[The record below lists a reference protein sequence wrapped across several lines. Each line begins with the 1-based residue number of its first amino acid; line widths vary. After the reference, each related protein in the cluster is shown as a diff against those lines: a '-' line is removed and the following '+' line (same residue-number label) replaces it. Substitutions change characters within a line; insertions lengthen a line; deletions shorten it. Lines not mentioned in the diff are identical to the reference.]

1 METHHIN
8 CIIKGDDSGMSSKK
22 KAIRQRILESAQIPE
37 DLSRGAIL
45 LQITGREE
53 VYIENFRGILEYTD
67 CGILILG
74 KQGRILI
81 EGRHLQ
87 IPFYN
92 SEEMKITGQIDQIR
106 YL

>member
-37 DLSRGAIL
+37 DLSRGAVL

-53 VYIENFRGILEYTD
+53 VYIESFRGFLEYTD

-81 EGRHLQ
+81 EGRYLQ
-87 IPFYN
+87 IPFYT

>member
-37 DLSRGAIL
+37 DLSRGAVL

-67 CGILILG
+67 CGILI
-74 KQGRILI
+74 
-81 EGRHLQ
+81 EGRYLQ
-87 IPFYN
+87 IPFYT

>member
-1 METHHIN
+1 
-8 CIIKGDDSGMSSKK
+8 MSSKK

-37 DLSRGAIL
+37 DLSRGAVL

-81 EGRHLQ
+81 EGRYLHPLFIRRQ
-87 IPFYN
+87 KLGFEASFIPKRDAEDKRN
-92 SEEMKITGQIDQIR
+92 R
-106 YL
+106 